1 MKRVNFMAKKK
12 HTRIIT
18 EPDGTKVELDYSF
31 KAFWEA
37 IINNPPE
44 KAAASIR
51 RSRNAKKRAKIRKRN
66 RRKART
72 VVVARHCN
80 KALNEFVFGK

>member
-1 MKRVNFMAKKK
+1 MAKKK

-31 KAFWEA
+31 SAFMDMLM
-37 IINNPPE
+37 NHPPD

-51 RSRNAKKRAKIRKRN
+51 RSRNTKRGSSGMGLAIAKEIAV
-66 RRKART
+66 RRQIWLLPDI
-72 VVVARHCN
+72 VARR
-80 KALNEFVFGK
+80 

>member
-1 MKRVNFMAKKK
+1 MKRVSVMAKKK
-12 HTRIIT
+12 HTKIIT

-31 KAFWEA
+31 RAFMDMV
-37 IINNPPE
+37 INHPPE

-51 RSRNAKKRAKIRKRN
+51 RSRNAKKTAKKRKRN
-66 RRKART
+66 RRKARNL
-72 VVVARHCN
+72 VIARHCG

>member
-1 MKRVNFMAKKK
+1 MAKKK

-31 KAFWEA
+31 SAFMDMV
-37 IINNPPE
+37 INHPPE

-51 RSRNAKKRAKIRKRN
+51 RNRNTMNYTVTFVILMLFFKR
-66 RRKART
+66 
-72 VVVARHCN
+72 
-80 KALNEFVFGK
+80 

>member
-1 MKRVNFMAKKK
+1 MAKKK
-12 HTRIIT
+12 HTKIIT

-37 IINNPPE
+37 TINNPPYE
-44 KAAASIR
+44 AAASIR
-51 RSRNAKKRAKIRKRN
+51 RSRNAKKRKRN
-66 RRKART
+66 RRKARNL
-72 VVVARHCN
+72 VIARHCG

>member
-1 MKRVNFMAKKK
+1 MAKKK
-12 HTRIIT
+12 HTKIIT

-31 KAFWEA
+31 RAFMDMD
-37 IINNPPE
+37 PPE

-51 RSRNAKKRAKIRKRN
+51 RSRNAKKMAKKRKRN
-66 RRKART
+66 RRKARNL
-72 VVVARHCN
+72 VIARHCG

>member
-1 MKRVNFMAKKK
+1 MKRVNFRAKKK

-72 VVVARHCN
+72 VVVARYCN
-80 KALNEFVFGK
+80 KALKNFVFGK

>member
-1 MKRVNFMAKKK
+1 MKRVNVMAKKK
-12 HTRIIT
+12 HTKIIT

-37 IINNPPE
+37 TINNPPYE
-44 KAAASIR
+44 AAASIR
-51 RSRNAKKRAKIRKRN
+51 RSRNAKKMAKKRNRN
-66 RRKART
+66 RRKARNL
-72 VVVARHCN
+72 VIARHCG

>member
-1 MKRVNFMAKKK
+1 MAKKK

-31 KAFWEA
+31 SAFMDMLM
-37 IINNPPE
+37 NHPPD

-51 RSRNAKKRAKIRKRN
+51 RSRKRN
-66 RRKART
+66 SRKAT
-72 VVVARHCN
+72 NLVIARHCG
-80 KALNEFVFGK
+80 KALNEFIFGKR

>member
-1 MKRVNFMAKKK
+1 MSKKK

-31 KAFWEA
+31 SAFMDMV
-37 IINNPPE
+37 INHPPD

-51 RSRNAKKRAKIRKRN
+51 RNRNAKRVAKQCKRAKRQTRVCSTALALNHAVKDIIRK
-66 RRKART
+66 
-72 VVVARHCN
+72 
-80 KALNEFVFGK
+80 G

>member
-1 MKRVNFMAKKK
+1 MAKKK

-31 KAFWEA
+31 SAFMDMLM
-37 IINNPPE
+37 NHPPD

-51 RSRNAKKRAKIRKRN
+51 RSRNTKKIAKKRKRN
-66 RRKART
+66 RRKARNL
-72 VVVARHCN
+72 VIARHCG
-80 KALNEFVFGK
+80 KALNEFIFGKR

>member
-1 MKRVNFMAKKK
+1 MAKKK

-31 KAFWEA
+31 SAFMDMLM
-37 IINNPPE
+37 NHPPD

-51 RSRNAKKRAKIRKRN
+51 RSRNTK
-66 RRKART
+66 
-72 VVVARHCN
+72 
-80 KALNEFVFGK
+80 